1 VNIEMRLC
9 MSNDKFFI
17 TTVGVEE
24 SIVNARRMTIYSST
38 STLSINSNEHSIQCD
53 Q

>member
-24 SIVNARRMTIYSST
+24 SIVNGQFTR
-38 STLSINSNEHSIQCD
+38 TLSINSND
-53 Q
+53 DN